1 MTNTHTG
8 QLVVTSHRCGDVD
21 QLEWRTG
28 GKEMQD
34 NSWKYFRLDESILQ
48 STEYKSVKE
57 YSGKG
62 AFALMNH

>member
-34 NSWKYFRLDESILQ
+34 
-48 STEYKSVKE
+48 KS
-57 YSGKG
+57 
-62 AFALMNH
+62 